1 MQAFYCR
8 QLRKRIVPC
17 KRITSQQFNSII
29 MKLKPDIIQE
39 VCPVCGSSELYLEA
53 GGYTGKIY
61 HCKNCDYIGA
71 LLVEAD
77 GEMAR
82 AIREDYEQKKSS

>member
-1 MQAFYCR
+1 M
-8 QLRKRIVPC
+8 KPE
-17 KRITSQQFNSII
+17 II
-29 MKLKPDIIQE
+29 RE
-39 VCPVCGSSELYLEA
+39 VCPVCGSSDLYLEA

-82 AIREDYEQKKSS
+82 AIREDYEQKKGSI

>member
-1 MQAFYCR
+1 M
-8 QLRKRIVPC
+8 K
-17 KRITSQQFNSII
+17 TEI
-29 MKLKPDIIQE
+29 MQE

-53 GGYTGKIY
+53 GGYTGKIF

-82 AIREDYEQKKSS
+82 AIREDYEQKNRSR

>member
-1 MQAFYCR
+1 
-8 QLRKRIVPC
+8 
-17 KRITSQQFNSII
+17 
-29 MKLKPDIIQE
+29 MKPEIIQE
-39 VCPVCGSSELYLEA
+39 VCPVCGSSDLYLEA

-82 AIREDYEQKKSS
+82 AIREDYEQKNRSSRST